1 MSESLVG
8 TRVIAIWGAM
18 FPQQEGTVVAD
29 YGDNVKIV
37 FDMFGDEE
45 FDEAEPLETLAT
57 VATLRDYAD
66 YVNRRVEGSPIGIYW
81 L

>member
-8 TRVIAIWGAM
+8 TRVIANWGAM
-18 FPQQEGTVVAD
+18 FPRQEGTVVAD

-45 FDEAEPLETLAT
+45 FDEAEPLENIAVTAKI
-57 VATLRDYAD
+57 RDYSD
-66 YVNRRVEGSPIGIYW
+66 YVNRRIVGSPIGIYW

>member
-1 MSESLVG
+1 MSDTLVG
-8 TRVIAIWGAM
+8 TRVVAIWGAM
-18 FPQQEGTVVAD
+18 FPHQEGTVVAD

-37 FDMFGDEE
+37 FDMFEDEE
-45 FDEAEPLETLAT
+45 LDEAEPLETLAT

-66 YVNRRVEGSPIGIYW
+66 YLDRKIVGSPIGIYW